1 MQRPHFYTR
10 PLVLALIFSL
20 YTCKHQEKQVVAVQR
35 SATKKPTV
43 SNDKPEP
50 VKSPG
55 SPSNANEMQQKLGIN
70 SKQVKESKLYTF
82 IDAWYGTP
90 YKYAGCQKSGIDCS
104 CFTNLLYDQ
113 VYGKKIGRS
122 SNDMFKACDEI
133 TIDQAKSGDLLFF
146 KIGGNTITHVGVFLK
161 NKLFVHS
168 STSKGVIINSLDE
181 AYYKK
186 YFFCAGK
193 LKSV

>member
-1 MQRPHFYTR
+1 MKVPHFYTR
-10 PLVLALIFSL
+10 LLLLSLIFSL
-20 YTCKHQEKQVVAVQR
+20 YTCKHQEKQVAAVAR
-35 SATKKPTV
+35 TTSKKPPV
-43 SNDKPEP
+43 AGKPGP
-50 VKSPG
+50 SKSPVAQ
-55 SPSNANEMQQKLGIN
+55 PATNDLQQKLDV
-70 SKQVKESKLYTF
+70 SEKQIKESKLYTF
-82 IDAWYGTP
+82 IDDWYGTP
-90 YKYAGCQKSGIDCS
+90 YKYAGCQKTGVDCS
-104 CFTNLLYDQ
+104 CFANLLYDK

-122 SNDMFKACDEI
+122 SNDMFKECDEI
-133 TIDQAKSGDLLFF
+133 TLDQAKSGDLLFF

-193 LKSV
+193 MKSV